1 MKKSAMCLVVLF
13 SLSTSLVFAG
23 PGSGDH
29 SHGHAPSEPI
39 SKIKAGEK
47 AAEFVKNFSKKGK
60 LEKSWAML
68 QAASI
73 EQKTFKKGP
82 EWVVTFN
89 NPKVENK
96 DKQTLYVFLSLSGK
110 FLGANF
116 TGN

>member
-1 MKKSAMCLVVLF
+1 MKKLSICLLILF
-13 SLSTSLVFAG
+13 SLSTPLAY
-23 PGSGDH
+23 GDEGH
-29 SHGHAPSEPI
+29 DHGNAPSEPI

-60 LEKSWAML
+60 LEESWATL
-68 QAASI
+68 QAATV

-89 NPKVENK
+89 NPQVENK
-96 DKQTLYVFLSLSGK
+96 DKQTLYVFLSLSGN

-116 TGN
+116 SGN